1 MSRMAVQRVKPHLN
15 ESALD
20 DSALREGLLNKSG
33 VVYEVAVASNVTFTV
48 ICYLTPCNLLNGPRL
63 RGVTIIIYVKV
74 IRDQIHSPHHSNIR
88 ST

>member
-48 ICYLTPCNLLNGPRL
+48 ICYLTPRSLVNGPKL
-63 RGVTIIIYVKV
+63 RGVTHLHIDVKV
-74 IRDQIHSPHHSNIR
+74 IRDEIHSPPPQ
-88 ST
+88 